1 MIAFDEIDD
10 SGEEGKTKKTAMI
23 IVATIKTIGEL
34 ATELIRKG
42 QDEKTVYKLAYNLT
56 LDRTGDS
63 KKAEAFASLIMH
75 EISMNLFCKPLL
87 NKEDTDKIFDILFFE
102 D

>member
-10 SGEEGKTKKTAMI
+10 LGEEGKTKTTAMI
-23 IVATIKTIGEL
+23 IVATIKTLGKL

-42 QDEKTVYKLAYNLT
+42 ADGKTVYELAYNLT
-56 LDRTGDS
+56 LYRTGDA

-75 EISMNLFCKPLL
+75 EVSMNIYNKPLL
-87 NKEDTDKIFDILFFE
+87 NKADTDKIFDILFFE